1 MKRYGQVIRIKP
13 EKIGSYKEYHA
24 SVWPEVLKKI
34 KECNISNYSIFLK
47 DDLLFAYFEYTGQD
61 FEKDMKNMAMHEPT
75 RKWWDIMNPMQ
86 IPVDSRAAGEWWA
99 NMEQVFY
106 LD

>member
-1 MKRYGQVIRIKP
+1 MKRFGQVIRIKP
-13 EKIGSYKEYHA
+13 DKVEAYKEYHA
-24 SVWPEVLKKI
+24 NVWPEVLKRI

-47 DDLLFAYFEYTGQD
+47 DDYLFAYFEYTGED

-75 RKWWDIMNPMQ
+75 QKWWDVMNPMQ
-86 IPVDSRAAGEWWA
+86 VPINSRKKGEWWA

-106 LD
+106 LE